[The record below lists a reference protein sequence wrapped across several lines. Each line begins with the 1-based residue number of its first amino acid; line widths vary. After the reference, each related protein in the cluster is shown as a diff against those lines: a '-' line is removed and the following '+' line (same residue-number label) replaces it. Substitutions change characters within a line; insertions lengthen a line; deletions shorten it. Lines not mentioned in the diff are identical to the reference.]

1 MNILF
6 PFFRALALSGLNLN
20 RSDSRCIFFV
30 YDARMRSAVSS
41 LGESIGLLL
50 RVIDDRDPM
59 PLRTCAAKQT
69 AAAPTAQRT
78 VLFRGRPNELHGWI
92 KTASCHVLR
101 WQNLTW
107 STKNIWRGEGHGDKM
122 PQTVERTAGRQ
133 LVQKYSTEGFFKDSP
148 LALRNSKSG
157 FGMGSK
163 FEE

>member
-107 STKNIWRGEGHGDKM
+107 STKNIWRG
-122 PQTVERTAGRQ
+122 R
-133 LVQKYSTEGFFKDSP
+133 
-148 LALRNSKSG
+148 
-157 FGMGSK
+157 GMGTKCRRRWSARQAGSS
-163 FEE
+163 FGSTPLRAFSRIARSLTERPRPRAGIRAMH